1 MIYRQFNEK
10 SKKYIIFLIFCINI
24 IHIDCEI
31 PRIRDPGSGIW
42 DPESGNPA
50 SK

>member
-1 MIYRQFNEK
+1 MIYRQLNEK
-10 SKKYIIFLIFCINI
+10 SKKYIIFLRFCINI
-24 IHIDCEI
+24 IHIDSEI
-31 PRIRDPGSGIW
+31 PRIRDSGIW